1 MMRLNAF
8 STSSSLVI
16 DTRFQHST
24 KAPRICLC
32 RFITS
37 SLHSSFYLSYFP
49 TVLPLLNV
57 FLSIMFL
64 RSKRRSLLVC
74 PSDLLFLIH
83 SFLLLFICF
92 VLLCISL
99 ALLILSCISSHL
111 VVWYSTHSYTGAR
124 SPPDEVMPLMMED
137 LC

>member
-1 MMRLNAF
+1 MMQFNAF
-8 STSSSLVI
+8 STSSSVVI

-57 FLSIMFL
+57 FLSIMFP

-99 ALLILSCISSHL
+99 ALLILLRFISFSRL
-111 VVWYSTHSYTGAR
+111 VFNTLVYRR
-124 SPPDEVMPLMMED
+124 SFTSRRGHQI
-137 LC
+137 